1 MSRRNFLAVT
11 CAAVACA
18 TIGSQA
24 IAQTQSRIL
33 LGFAP
38 GGAGDTLARIVA
50 QHLSRALG
58 ASLHVENRP
67 GAAGRIAVDAVRM
80 AEPDG
85 ATLLNSP
92 SSLLTLTPHAF
103 RSGNYN
109 PLRDLAPVATL
120 AELDFALV
128 VGPSMPVRTMAEFIQ
143 FCRSNPRMAS
153 YGTAG
158 AGTPQHMIGA
168 LLAQAAGIELTHVA
182 YRGGSPALQ
191 DVLGGTL
198 PACIASLSDLMITAS
213 RDGRIRIL
221 ATSGARRSAFL
232 PTTPVLAEEGLAVTA
247 SDWTGLL
254 APVKTPA
261 PVLARWES
269 HVVDMVRGSEF
280 KAALARFNM
289 EPLVMGAKAYRER
302 LEAEYAA
309 WGPVVK
315 ASGFNLDS

>member
-1 MSRRNFLAVT
+1 M
-11 CAAVACA
+11 ACA
-18 TIGSQA
+18 TIGQPA
-24 IAQTQSRIL
+24 AAQTQSRIL

-38 GGAGDTLARIVA
+38 GGAGDTLARTVA
-50 QHLSRALG
+50 QHLGRALG
-58 ASLHVENRP
+58 AGVHVENRP

-103 RSGNYN
+103 RGGSYK
-109 PLRDLAPVATL
+109 PLADLAPVATL

-143 FCRSNPRMAS
+143 FCRSNPRKAS

-191 DVLGGTL
+191 DVIGGTL
-198 PACIASLSDLMITAS
+198 PACIASLNDLMFTAS

-232 PTTPVLAEEGLAVTA
+232 PNIPVLTEEGIAVTA

-254 APVKTPA
+254 LPAKTPA

-269 HVVDMVRGSEF
+269 QVLDMVRGPEF

-289 EPLVMGAKAYRER
+289 EPLVMGARAYRER